1 MTAERR
7 STAAARFS
15 MLMPL
20 ERRTRPASTEVRRSS
35 QSLTGRRVRFSSAAA
50 NSRTHTDCR
59 PSVPRILMGLPS
71 RIMPT
76 SRWRMSCSSRS
87 RSVRMRVRTRLG
99 RPCAVMPKG
108 SLMASPMRRLP
119 RSRARIRVKAGVKQF
134 HYRLVRATV
143 ETKVVYRAVAVVTQP
158 SSSTTSV
165 VREARHIA
173 LPILA
178 LGVVIAI
185 LYLGRLFFITSLI
198 ALTIAFI
205 LEPFVA
211 LLMRIRF
218 PRSLASFVVCS
229 FALALLYVIGL
240 GAYSQL
246 SGLYEELPKYGQ
258 SIADLVDGFRQRI
271 SGMEDQTYKMLVPAR
286 QRQEEERRK
295 QLEQLLAA
303 AKKSTK
309 KGAPQAPQSAP
320 APGVAGAIPEVR
332 IHEES
337 TPIGDYIY
345 SRLSSLYQVLL
356 MFSFIPFL
364 VYFMLSWRDH
374 INRAFLQFFR
384 GEDRL
389 VAARSVQGI
398 ADMVRAFVV
407 GNFVLG
413 VLLAVLS
420 SVLFWSM
427 RVPYPLLVGPLSG
440 VMSLVPYIGLPL
452 AMIPPLFAALPLNA
466 VPVYVL
472 VVMTVATLHLFALN
486 VLYPKIVGSRV
497 HLNPLVVTF
506 SLMIWG
512 FLWDAPGLLLAIPLT
527 AGIKAVCDNV
537 KGLRAFGK
545 FLGD

>member
-1 MTAERR
+1 M
-7 STAAARFS
+7 
-15 MLMPL
+15 
-20 ERRTRPASTEVRRSS
+20 
-35 QSLTGRRVRFSSAAA
+35 
-50 NSRTHTDCR
+50 
-59 PSVPRILMGLPS
+59 
-71 RIMPT
+71 
-76 SRWRMSCSSRS
+76 
-87 RSVRMRVRTRLG
+87 
-99 RPCAVMPKG
+99 
-108 SLMASPMRRLP
+108 
-119 RSRARIRVKAGVKQF
+119 
-134 HYRLVRATV
+134 
-143 ETKVVYRAVAVVTQP
+143 
-158 SSSTTSV
+158 
-165 VREARHIA
+165 
-173 LPILA
+173 
-178 LGVVIAI
+178 GVVIAI

-229 FALALLYVIGL
+229 IALALLYVIGL

-246 SGLYEELPKYGQ
+246 SGLYDELPKYGQ
-258 SIADLVDGFRQRI
+258 RIGDLVDGVQQKI
-271 SGMEDQTYKMLVPAR
+271 TAMEDQTYKVVVPAR

-295 QLEQLLAA
+295 IQEQAQAA
-303 AKKSTK
+303 AKKGK
-309 KGAPQAPQSAP
+309 KGIAPPANGAPVTPTAP
-320 APGVAGAIPEVR
+320 TAGAIPEVR
-332 IHEES
+332 IHEEN

-345 SRLSSLYQVLL
+345 SRLSSVYQVLL

-374 INRAFLQFFR
+374 INRAFLQFFH

-398 ADMVRAFVV
+398 AEMVRAFVV

-413 VLLAVLS
+413 LMLAVLS
-420 SVLFWSM
+420 SMMFWAM
-427 RVPYPLLVGPLSG
+427 HVPYPMLVGPLSG
-440 VMSLVPYIGLPL
+440 VLSLVPYIGLPL
-452 AMIPPLFAALPLNA
+452 AMMPPLFAALPLNA
-466 VPVYVL
+466 VPVYAG
-472 VVMTVATLHLFALN
+472 VVVTVAMLHLVALN

-537 KGLRAFGK
+537 KGLRPFGK

>member
-1 MTAERR
+1 M
-7 STAAARFS
+7 
-15 MLMPL
+15 
-20 ERRTRPASTEVRRSS
+20 
-35 QSLTGRRVRFSSAAA
+35 
-50 NSRTHTDCR
+50 
-59 PSVPRILMGLPS
+59 
-71 RIMPT
+71 
-76 SRWRMSCSSRS
+76 
-87 RSVRMRVRTRLG
+87 
-99 RPCAVMPKG
+99 
-108 SLMASPMRRLP
+108 
-119 RSRARIRVKAGVKQF
+119 
-134 HYRLVRATV
+134 
-143 ETKVVYRAVAVVTQP
+143 
-158 SSSTTSV
+158 
-165 VREARHIA
+165 
-173 LPILA
+173 PILA

-185 LYLGRLFFITSLI
+185 LYLGRLFFITSLA

-246 SGLYEELPKYGQ
+246 AGLYDELPKYGQ
-258 SIADLVDGFRQRI
+258 RIGELVDTVQQKI
-271 SGMEDQTYKMLVPAR
+271 AAMEDQTYKVVVPAR

-295 QLEQLLAA
+295 LIEQAMAA
-303 AKKSTK
+303 AKKGK
-309 KGAPQAPQSAP
+309 KGAAVQSQPQP
-320 APGVAGAIPEVR
+320 GAIPEVR

-356 MFSFIPFL
+356 MSSFIPFL

-374 INRAFLQFFR
+374 INRSFLQFFH

-389 VAARSVQGI
+389 IAARSVQGI

-413 VLLAVLS
+413 LLLALIS
-420 SVLFWSM
+420 STLFWALH
-427 RVPYPLLVGPLSG
+427 VPYPMLVGPLSG
-440 VMSLVPYIGLPL
+440 FMSLIPYIGLPL

-472 VVMTVATLHLFALN
+472 VVVTVATLHLLALN

-537 KGLRAFGK
+537 RGLRPFGK

>member
-1 MTAERR
+1 
-7 STAAARFS
+7 
-15 MLMPL
+15 
-20 ERRTRPASTEVRRSS
+20 
-35 QSLTGRRVRFSSAAA
+35 
-50 NSRTHTDCR
+50 
-59 PSVPRILMGLPS
+59 
-71 RIMPT
+71 
-76 SRWRMSCSSRS
+76 
-87 RSVRMRVRTRLG
+87 
-99 RPCAVMPKG
+99 
-108 SLMASPMRRLP
+108 
-119 RSRARIRVKAGVKQF
+119 
-134 HYRLVRATV
+134 
-143 ETKVVYRAVAVVTQP
+143 VALVTQH
-158 SSSTTSV
+158 SSTTTSAAQ
-165 VREARHIA
+165 EARHLS

-185 LYLGRLFFITSLI
+185 LYLGRLFFITSLA

-246 SGLYEELPKYGQ
+246 AGLYDELPKYGQ
-258 SIADLVDGFRQRI
+258 RIGELVDGVQQKI
-271 SGMEDQTYKMLVPAR
+271 AAMEDQTYKVVVPAR

-295 QLEQLLAA
+295 LIEQAMAA
-303 AKKSTK
+303 AKKGK
-309 KGAPQAPQSAP
+309 KGAAVQSQPQP
-320 APGVAGAIPEVR
+320 GAIPEVR

-356 MFSFIPFL
+356 MSSFIPFL

-374 INRAFLQFFR
+374 INRSFLQFFH

-389 VAARSVQGI
+389 IAARSVQGI

-413 VLLAVLS
+413 LLLALIS
-420 SVLFWSM
+420 STLFWALH
-427 RVPYPLLVGPLSG
+427 VPYPMLVGPLSG
-440 VMSLVPYIGLPL
+440 FMSLIPYIGLPL

-472 VVMTVATLHLFALN
+472 VVVTVATLHLLALN

-537 KGLRAFGK
+537 RGLRPFGK

>member
-1 MTAERR
+1 M
-7 STAAARFS
+7 
-15 MLMPL
+15 
-20 ERRTRPASTEVRRSS
+20 
-35 QSLTGRRVRFSSAAA
+35 
-50 NSRTHTDCR
+50 
-59 PSVPRILMGLPS
+59 
-71 RIMPT
+71 
-76 SRWRMSCSSRS
+76 
-87 RSVRMRVRTRLG
+87 
-99 RPCAVMPKG
+99 
-108 SLMASPMRRLP
+108 
-119 RSRARIRVKAGVKQF
+119 
-134 HYRLVRATV
+134 
-143 ETKVVYRAVAVVTQP
+143 AVVTQHP
-158 SSSTTSV
+158 STTTSAAQ
-165 VREARHIA
+165 EARHIA

-246 SGLYEELPKYGQ
+246 AGLYDELPKYGQ
-258 SIADLVDGFRQRI
+258 RIGELVDGVQQKI
-271 SGMEDQTYKMLVPAR
+271 SGMEEQTYKVLVPAR

-295 QLEQLLAA
+295 QMEQAAIAA
-303 AKKSTK
+303 AKKGK
-309 KGAPQAPQSAP
+309 RGAAVQPPAPQP
-320 APGVAGAIPEVR
+320 GAIPEVR

-356 MFSFIPFL
+356 MASFIPFL

-374 INRAFLQFFR
+374 INRSFLQFFH

-413 VLLAVLS
+413 LLLAVIS
-420 SVLFWSM
+420 STLFWALH
-427 RVPYPLLVGPLSG
+427 VPYPMLVGPLSG
-440 VMSLVPYIGLPL
+440 FMSLVPYIGLPL

-466 VPVYVL
+466 VPIYVL
-472 VVMTVATLHLFALN
+472 VVMTVAMLHLVALN

-537 KGLRAFGK
+537 KGLRPFGK